1 MKKIIVIGGGA
12 AGMMAAVSASQ
23 HGGEVTILEKMAV
36 LGRKLSITGKGR
48 CNITNVADKQ
58 TIIKN
63 MPGNGSF
70 IYSALHSFN
79 NEDIIDFLHNHGVMT
94 KVERGGRVFPI
105 SDNAKDVVGA
115 FQRAFAEQ
123 KVKVVTGQGVKR
135 ILMHDGKVTGVLV
148 GNNVEYAADA
158 VILATGG
165 SSYPGTGSTGDGYR
179 MGQILGHS
187 IVPLKPSLVP
197 LEVGEDW
204 IGELQG
210 LSLKNVEASIIFE
223 GKKVGDDFGEML
235 FTHYGLSGP
244 IILSLSKKVAEI
256 LNTKPGQE
264 VSIEINLKP
273 ALTAEV
279 LDKRIQRDFEKFAR
293 KQLKNSLGEL
303 LPAKLID
310 VIIDL
315 AHIDPDKFV
324 HQITKVERARLQEQI
339 THLTFTITGTRPV
352 SEAIVTAG
360 GIHVKEINPKTM
372 ESKLVTGLYFAGEV
386 IDIDGYTGGF
396 NLQAA
401 FSTGYVAGKNAAQ
414 EDLY

>member
-23 HGGEVTILEKMAV
+23 HGGQVTVLEKMAV

-48 CNITNVADKQ
+48 CNITNIADKQ

-63 MPGNGSF
+63 IPGNGSF
-70 IYSALHSFN
+70 IYSALHSFG
-79 NEDIIDFLHNHGVMT
+79 NEDIIDFLHSQGVMT

-115 FQRAFAEQ
+115 FQKAFEQ
-123 KVKVVTGQGVKR
+123 RNVQVVTGQGVKR
-135 ILMHDGKVTGVLV
+135 ILVHDGKVRGVLAS
-148 GNNVEYAADA
+148 NNVEYVADA

-165 SSYPGTGSTGDGYR
+165 SSYPGTGSNGDGYR
-179 MGQILGHS
+179 MGQIVGHT

-197 LEVGEDW
+197 LEVEEDW

-210 LSLKNVEASIIFE
+210 LSLKNVEARVIFE
-223 GKKVGDDFGEML
+223 GKKVADDFGEML

-244 IILSLSKKVAEI
+244 IILSLSKKVAEL
-256 LNTKPGQE
+256 LNTKPGQD
-264 VSIEINLKP
+264 VYLEINLKP

-303 LPAKLID
+303 LPAKMIN
-310 VIIDL
+310 VMIDL

-324 HQITKVERARLQEQI
+324 HQITKIERARLQEQI
-339 THLTFTITGTRPV
+339 TNLTFTITGTRPV

-372 ESKLVTGLYFAGEV
+372 ESKLIEGLYFAGEV

-401 FSTGYVAGKNAAQ
+401 FSTGYVAGQSAA
-414 EDLY
+414 EK

>member
-1 MKKIIVIGGGA
+1 MKNIIVIGGGA
-12 AGMMAAVSASQ
+12 AGMMAAVSGAQ
-23 HGGEVTILEKMAV
+23 HGGKVTILEKMSV
-36 LGRKLSITGKGR
+36 IGRKVSITGKGR
-48 CNITNVADKQ
+48 CNITNIADKQ

-70 IYSALHSFN
+70 IYSALHSFGN
-79 NEDIIDFLHNHGVMT
+79 QDIIDFLHNHGVMT
-94 KVERGGRVFPI
+94 KVERGGRVFPV
-105 SDNAKDVVGA
+105 SDDAKDVVEA
-115 FQRAFAEQ
+115 FRKAFRELNIE
-123 KVKVVTGQGVKR
+123 VVTGQAVKR
-135 ILMHDGKVTGVLV
+135 ILMHNGRVTGVLA

-165 SSYPGTGSTGDGYR
+165 ASYPGTGSNGDGYR
-179 MGQILGHS
+179 MGQAVGHT

-197 LEVGEDW
+197 LEVSEDW

-210 LSLKNVEASIIFE
+210 LSLKNVAAAVIFD
-223 GKKVGDDFGEML
+223 GKKVADDFGEML

-244 IILSLSKKVAEI
+244 IILSLSKKVAELLDSKPEQEI
-256 LNTKPGQE
+256 LLT
-264 VSIEINLKP
+264 IDLKP

-303 LPAKLID
+303 LPAKLIN

-315 AHIDPDKFV
+315 AHLDPDKFV
-324 HQITKVERARLQEQI
+324 HQITKTERARLQQQI
-339 THLTFTITGTRPV
+339 TNLTFTITKTRPV

-372 ESKLVTGLYFAGEV
+372 ESKLIEGLYFAGEV

-401 FSTGYVAGKNAAQ
+401 FSTGYVAGQSAA
-414 EDLY
+414 EL

>member
-1 MKKIIVIGGGA
+1 MKNIIVIGGGA
-12 AGMMAAVSASQ
+12 AGMMAAVSAAQ
-23 HGGEVTILEKMAV
+23 HGGKVTILEKMSV

-48 CNITNVADKQ
+48 CNITNSADKQ

-70 IYSALHSFN
+70 IYSALHNFDN
-79 NEDIIDFLHNHGVMT
+79 QDIIDFLHSHGVMT
-94 KVERGGRVFPI
+94 KVERGGRVFPV
-105 SDNAKDVVGA
+105 SDDAKDVVEA
-115 FQRAFAEQ
+115 FRKAFRELNIE
-123 KVKVVTGQGVKR
+123 VVTGQAVKR
-135 ILMHDGKVTGVLV
+135 ILVHNGRVTGVLA
-148 GNNVEYAADA
+148 GNNTEYAADA

-165 SSYPGTGSTGDGYR
+165 ASYPGTGSNGDGYR
-179 MGQILGHS
+179 MGQAVGHT

-197 LEVGEDW
+197 LEVSEDW

-210 LSLKNVEASIIFE
+210 LSLKNVSAAVIFD
-223 GKKVGDDFGEML
+223 GKKVADDFGEML

-244 IILSLSKKVAEI
+244 IILSLSKKVAE
-256 LNTKPGQE
+256 LLDSKSGQE
-264 VSIEINLKP
+264 ILLAINLKP

-303 LPAKLID
+303 LPAKLIN

-315 AHIDPDKFV
+315 AHLDPDKFV
-324 HQITKVERARLQEQI
+324 HQITKPERARLLEQM
-339 THLTFTITGTRPV
+339 TNLTFTITKTRPV

-372 ESKLVTGLYFAGEV
+372 ESKLIEGLYFAGEV

-401 FSTGYVAGKNAAQ
+401 FSTGYAAGQNAA
-414 EDLY
+414 EI

>member
-1 MKKIIVIGGGA
+1 MKKIIIIGGGA

-23 HGGEVTILEKMAV
+23 HGAQVTLLEKMSV
-36 LGRKLSITGKGR
+36 LGRKVSITGKGR
-48 CNITNVADKQ
+48 CNITNIADKQ

-70 IYSALHSFN
+70 IYSALHKFGN
-79 NEDIIDFLHNHGVMT
+79 QDIIDFLHQHGVMT
-94 KVERGGRVFPI
+94 KVERGGRVFPV
-105 SDNAKDVVGA
+105 SDNAKDVVEA
-115 FQRAFAEQ
+115 FRKALKEGH
-123 KVKVVTGQGVKR
+123 VEVVTGQSVKR
-135 ILMHDGKVTGVLV
+135 ILMHNGRVTGVLA
-148 GNNVEYAADA
+148 GNNVEYSGDA
-158 VILATGG
+158 VIVATGG
-165 SSYPGTGSTGDGYR
+165 ASYPGTGSTGDGYR
-179 MGQILGHS
+179 MAEMAGHT

-197 LEVGEDW
+197 LEVGEEW

-210 LSLKNVEASIIFE
+210 LSLKNVTASVIFD
-223 GKKVGDDFGEML
+223 GKKMAEDFGEML

-256 LNTKPGQE
+256 FNNKPGEE
-264 VSIEINLKP
+264 VLIEINLKP
-273 ALTAEV
+273 ALTTEV

-293 KQLKNSLGEL
+293 KQLKNSLGDL

-310 VIIDL
+310 VVIDL
-315 AHIDPDKFV
+315 AHLDPDKFV
-324 HQITKVERARLQEQI
+324 HQITKGERARLQQQI
-339 THLTFTITGTRPV
+339 TNLSFTITGTRPV

-372 ESKLVTGLYFAGEV
+372 ESKIVEGLFFAGEV

-401 FSTGYVAGKNAAQ
+401 FSTGYIAGQSAA
-414 EDLY
+414 EI